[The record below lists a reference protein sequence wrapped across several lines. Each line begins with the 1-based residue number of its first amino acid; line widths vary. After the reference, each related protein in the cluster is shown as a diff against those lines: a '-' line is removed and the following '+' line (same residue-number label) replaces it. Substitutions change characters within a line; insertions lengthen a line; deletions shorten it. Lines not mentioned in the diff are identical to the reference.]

1 MVFDYINFKLLLFI
15 MKEKDRLVPL
25 GNFIRL
31 LFLVSFILMTQS
43 TWAQFVIQGT
53 VKSATDN
60 QGLIGATVMERGT
73 RNGTTTDFE
82 GKFQLTVN
90 KGAVLEVS
98 YIGFKTSYVD
108 VIANKKTYDI
118 FLSED
123 SESLDEVVVIGYG
136 VQKKKL
142 VTGATIQVKSDD
154 LVKMNAVSVL
164 GALQS
169 QSPGV
174 NIVQES
180 GQPGQGFK
188 VNIRGIGTVGD
199 SSPLYV
205 IDGVAGGDINSLNPT
220 DIESIDILKDAASSA
235 IYGSRAANGVVLVTT
250 KQGKAGKPTV
260 TYDMYFGWQ
269 YMPKKSDAVNAKEYM
284 SIIDTINKND
294 GMAAINWQSQLPGHI
309 YNSIMDGSWEG
320 TDWLDETSKKGA
332 PITNHSINIA
342 GGNDMSLYSLGFS
355 YTNQQGI
362 LGYNKINPMNSDYQR
377 YTARI
382 NTDHVLYKNNGR
394 DIIKFGETL
403 NYSHISNNGIAEGDI
418 YWNSVHNMLVACPL
432 MPAYTYDEN
441 GNVSGFYDGYAQDND
456 GFLYRS
462 GELNNPMALD
472 ALTSRGLNESTSY
485 SLRASAYLTISP
497 IKDLTFKSQFGYSSS
512 SYRSRSYKSIYNTGK
527 DENYV
532 DKVSQSQSSGH
543 SYSWENTLAYHFTLK
558 DVHIFDAVV
567 GQSIEKWGMGSDI
580 DGESSNLT
588 LGIGNFNYAWLN
600 NCNPAN
606 LSQISVGGSPDGQGR
621 LASFFGRVN
630 YSFQEKYLA
639 SVTVRADG
647 SSNFAP
653 GKRWGTFPSL
663 SAGWVIT
670 NEKFMASTNKWMDFL
685 KVRASWGQNGNC
697 NISNFQYYSTIAFDS
712 SAGYYFGN
720 KTSLTTGAV
729 GDVLANP
736 DVSWETSEQIN
747 LGFDSRF
754 LNNRLGV
761 TFDWY
766 TKSTKDWLV
775 RAPIAGVFGLSAP
788 YINGGDVKNTG
799 VELALNWNDSFNSFQ
814 YGANLNFSYNKNK
827 VTRLANAEGI
837 IHGETDVL
845 SENTAEMYRAQVG
858 FPIGY
863 FWGYKTEGIFQ
874 NENQINDYLTN
885 KGKTLQENP
894 IPGDVIFKDVNGDKV
909 IDENDKTLIGN
920 PHPDFTMGFSLYMN
934 YKGFDFNINGRG
946 AFGQQIAKSYRSFAD
961 KPQDSY
967 TKEFLNCWSGEG
979 TSNKLPRLTQG
990 SNPNWAE
997 ISDIYIE
1004 DGDYVKI
1011 QNITIGYDLKKAINK
1026 LPLSRAR
1033 VYVSLQNPFT
1043 FTNYSGLDPEIG
1055 YGGGED
1061 WVSGIDLGSYPN
1073 SRSYMVGLNLIF

>member
-1 MVFDYINFKLLLFI
+1 M
-15 MKEKDRLVPL
+15 
-25 GNFIRL
+25 
-31 LFLVSFILMTQS
+31 
-43 TWAQFVIQGT
+43 
-53 VKSATDN
+53 
-60 QGLIGATVMERGT
+60 
-73 RNGTTTDFE
+73 
-82 GKFQLTVN
+82 
-90 KGAVLEVS
+90 
-98 YIGFKTSYVD
+98 
-108 VIANKKTYDI
+108 
-118 FLSED
+118 
-123 SESLDEVVVIGYG
+123 
-136 VQKKKL
+136 
-142 VTGATIQVKSDD
+142 
-154 LVKMNAVSVL
+154 
-164 GALQS
+164 
-169 QSPGV
+169 
-174 NIVQES
+174 
-180 GQPGQGFK
+180 
-188 VNIRGIGTVGD
+188 
-199 SSPLYV
+199 
-205 IDGVAGGDINSLNPT
+205 
-220 DIESIDILKDAASSA
+220 
-235 IYGSRAANGVVLVTT
+235 
-250 KQGKAGKPTV
+250 
-260 TYDMYFGWQ
+260 
-269 YMPKKSDAVNAKEYM
+269 
-284 SIIDTINKND
+284 
-294 GMAAINWQSQLPGHI
+294 
-309 YNSIMDGSWEG
+309 
-320 TDWLDETSKKGA
+320 
-332 PITNHSINIA
+332 
-342 GGNDMSLYSLGFS
+342 
-355 YTNQQGI
+355 
-362 LGYNKINPMNSDYQR
+362 
-377 YTARI
+377 
-382 NTDHVLYKNNGR
+382 
-394 DIIKFGETL
+394 
-403 NYSHISNNGIAEGDI
+403 
-418 YWNSVHNMLVACPL
+418 
-432 MPAYTYDEN
+432 
-441 GNVSGFYDGYAQDND
+441 
-456 GFLYRS
+456 
-462 GELNNPMALD
+462 
-472 ALTSRGLNESTSY
+472 
-485 SLRASAYLTISP
+485 
-497 IKDLTFKSQFGYSSS
+497 
-512 SYRSRSYKSIYNTGK
+512 
-527 DENYV
+527 
-532 DKVSQSQSSGH
+532 
-543 SYSWENTLAYHFTLK
+543 
-558 DVHIFDAVV
+558 
-567 GQSIEKWGMGSDI
+567 
-580 DGESSNLT
+580 T

-729 GDVLANP
+729 GDVLANL

>member
-1 MVFDYINFKLLLFI
+1 
-15 MKEKDRLVPL
+15 
-25 GNFIRL
+25 
-31 LFLVSFILMTQS
+31 
-43 TWAQFVIQGT
+43 
-53 VKSATDN
+53 
-60 QGLIGATVMERGT
+60 
-73 RNGTTTDFE
+73 
-82 GKFQLTVN
+82 
-90 KGAVLEVS
+90 
-98 YIGFKTSYVD
+98 
-108 VIANKKTYDI
+108 
-118 FLSED
+118 
-123 SESLDEVVVIGYG
+123 
-136 VQKKKL
+136 
-142 VTGATIQVKSDD
+142 
-154 LVKMNAVSVL
+154 
-164 GALQS
+164 
-169 QSPGV
+169 
-174 NIVQES
+174 
-180 GQPGQGFK
+180 
-188 VNIRGIGTVGD
+188 
-199 SSPLYV
+199 
-205 IDGVAGGDINSLNPT
+205 
-220 DIESIDILKDAASSA
+220 
-235 IYGSRAANGVVLVTT
+235 
-250 KQGKAGKPTV
+250 
-260 TYDMYFGWQ
+260 
-269 YMPKKSDAVNAKEYM
+269 
-284 SIIDTINKND
+284 
-294 GMAAINWQSQLPGHI
+294 
-309 YNSIMDGSWEG
+309 
-320 TDWLDETSKKGA
+320 
-332 PITNHSINIA
+332 
-342 GGNDMSLYSLGFS
+342 
-355 YTNQQGI
+355 
-362 LGYNKINPMNSDYQR
+362 
-377 YTARI
+377 
-382 NTDHVLYKNNGR
+382 
-394 DIIKFGETL
+394 
-403 NYSHISNNGIAEGDI
+403 
-418 YWNSVHNMLVACPL
+418 
-432 MPAYTYDEN
+432 
-441 GNVSGFYDGYAQDND
+441 
-456 GFLYRS
+456 
-462 GELNNPMALD
+462 
-472 ALTSRGLNESTSY
+472 
-485 SLRASAYLTISP
+485 
-497 IKDLTFKSQFGYSSS
+497 
-512 SYRSRSYKSIYNTGK
+512 
-527 DENYV
+527 
-532 DKVSQSQSSGH
+532 
-543 SYSWENTLAYHFTLK
+543 
-558 DVHIFDAVV
+558 
-567 GQSIEKWGMGSDI
+567 MGSDI

-712 SAGYYFGN
+712 SAGYYFGD

-775 RAPIAGVFGLSAP
+775 RAPISGVYGLSAP

-827 VTRLANAEGI
+827 VIRLANAEGI

-997 ISDIYIE
+997 ISDLYIE

>member
-1 MVFDYINFKLLLFI
+1 M
-15 MKEKDRLVPL
+15 
-25 GNFIRL
+25 
-31 LFLVSFILMTQS
+31 
-43 TWAQFVIQGT
+43 
-53 VKSATDN
+53 
-60 QGLIGATVMERGT
+60 
-73 RNGTTTDFE
+73 
-82 GKFQLTVN
+82 
-90 KGAVLEVS
+90 
-98 YIGFKTSYVD
+98 
-108 VIANKKTYDI
+108 
-118 FLSED
+118 
-123 SESLDEVVVIGYG
+123 
-136 VQKKKL
+136 
-142 VTGATIQVKSDD
+142 
-154 LVKMNAVSVL
+154 
-164 GALQS
+164 
-169 QSPGV
+169 
-174 NIVQES
+174 
-180 GQPGQGFK
+180 
-188 VNIRGIGTVGD
+188 
-199 SSPLYV
+199 
-205 IDGVAGGDINSLNPT
+205 
-220 DIESIDILKDAASSA
+220 
-235 IYGSRAANGVVLVTT
+235 
-250 KQGKAGKPTV
+250 
-260 TYDMYFGWQ
+260 
-269 YMPKKSDAVNAKEYM
+269 
-284 SIIDTINKND
+284 
-294 GMAAINWQSQLPGHI
+294 
-309 YNSIMDGSWEG
+309 
-320 TDWLDETSKKGA
+320 
-332 PITNHSINIA
+332 
-342 GGNDMSLYSLGFS
+342 
-355 YTNQQGI
+355 
-362 LGYNKINPMNSDYQR
+362 
-377 YTARI
+377 
-382 NTDHVLYKNNGR
+382 
-394 DIIKFGETL
+394 
-403 NYSHISNNGIAEGDI
+403 
-418 YWNSVHNMLVACPL
+418 
-432 MPAYTYDEN
+432 
-441 GNVSGFYDGYAQDND
+441 
-456 GFLYRS
+456 
-462 GELNNPMALD
+462 
-472 ALTSRGLNESTSY
+472 
-485 SLRASAYLTISP
+485 
-497 IKDLTFKSQFGYSSS
+497 
-512 SYRSRSYKSIYNTGK
+512 
-527 DENYV
+527 
-532 DKVSQSQSSGH
+532 
-543 SYSWENTLAYHFTLK
+543 
-558 DVHIFDAVV
+558 
-567 GQSIEKWGMGSDI
+567 
-580 DGESSNLT
+580 
-588 LGIGNFNYAWLN
+588 
-600 NCNPAN
+600 
-606 LSQISVGGSPDGQGR
+606 
-621 LASFFGRVN
+621 
-630 YSFQEKYLA
+630 
-639 SVTVRADG
+639 
-647 SSNFAP
+647 
-653 GKRWGTFPSL
+653 
-663 SAGWVIT
+663 IT